1 MPTHLIHR
9 GLANKK
15 FKENTIP
22 AFKHCFKKNYGIE
35 TDVHCTKDDK
45 IVCFHDFNLQNKF
58 KINKRIK
65 DINYEELKKISIK
78 FNSEIP
84 LLDKL
89 LKISRTKLHLMIELK
104 PIFSKKNLISLFNKT
119 KRLKNYSLTSFH
131 EKNLISLYKL
141 NNKLSL
147 GLIFSPNTKM
157 KTFKIKS
164 KKKFIKLLVVEK
176 KFLDHEKLDAVNVP
190 IYYYTAKYKN
200 IFNKY
205 KNSKNLIFENL

>member
-9 GLANKK
+9 GLANRN

-78 FNSEIP
+78 FKSEIP

-89 LKISRTKLHLMIELK
+89 LKISPSKLHLMIEIK

-147 GLIFSPNTKM
+147 GLIFSSRTKLE
-157 KTFKIKS
+157 TFKIKS

-176 KFLDHEKLDAVNVP
+176 KFLDHEKLDALNVP
-190 IYYYTAKYKN
+190 IYYYTAKCKN

>member
-9 GLANKK
+9 GLANRNL
-15 FKENTIP
+15 KENTIP

-89 LKISRTKLHLMIELK
+89 LKISSAKLHIMIELK

-176 KFLDHEKLDAVNVP
+176 KFLDHEKLDALNVP
-190 IYYYTAKYKN
+190 IYYYTAKCKN

>member
-1 MPTHLIHR
+1 MPTHLIHK
-9 GLANKK
+9 GLANGNL
-15 FKENTIP
+15 KENTIP

-78 FNSEIP
+78 FKSEIP

-89 LKISRTKLHLMIELK
+89 LKISSAKLHIMIELK

-131 EKNLISLYKL
+131 EQNLISLYKL
-141 NNKLSL
+141 NNKLLL
-147 GLIFSPNTKM
+147 GLIFSSHTKM

-176 KFLDHEKLDAVNVP
+176 KFLDHEKLDALNVP
-190 IYYYTAKYKN
+190 IYYYTAKCNN

-205 KNSKNLIFENL
+205 KNSKNLVFENL

>member
-9 GLANKK
+9 GLANRNL
-15 FKENTIP
+15 KENTIP

-78 FNSEIP
+78 FKSEIP

-89 LKISRTKLHLMIELK
+89 LKISPLTIG
-104 PIFSKKNLISLFNKT
+104 ISKGTL
-119 KRLKNYSLTSFH
+119 
-131 EKNLISLYKL
+131 
-141 NNKLSL
+141 
-147 GLIFSPNTKM
+147 
-157 KTFKIKS
+157 
-164 KKKFIKLLVVEK
+164 
-176 KFLDHEKLDAVNVP
+176 
-190 IYYYTAKYKN
+190 
-200 IFNKY
+200 
-205 KNSKNLIFENL
+205 

>member
-65 DINYEELKKISIK
+65 DINYEELKKISVK

-190 IYYYTAKYKN
+190 IYYYTVKYKN

>member
-9 GLANKK
+9 GLANRNL
-15 FKENTIP
+15 KENTIP

-89 LKISRTKLHLMIELK
+89 LKISRVKLHLMIELK

-147 GLIFSPNTKM
+147 GLIFSSRTKLE
-157 KTFKIKS
+157 TFKIKS

-176 KFLDHEKLDAVNVP
+176 KFLDHEKLDALNVP
-190 IYYYTAKYKN
+190 IYYYTAKCKN

>member
-9 GLANKK
+9 GLANGNL
-15 FKENTIP
+15 KENTIP

-176 KFLDHEKLDAVNVP
+176 KFLDHEKLDVLNVP
-190 IYYYTAKYKN
+190 IYYYTAKCKN

>member
-9 GLANKK
+9 GLASRN
-15 FKENTIP
+15 FKENTIS
-22 AFKHCFKKNYGIE
+22 AFKYCFKKNYGIE

-78 FNSEIP
+78 FKSEIP

-89 LKISRTKLHLMIELK
+89 LKISPSKLHLMIEIK

-119 KRLKNYSLTSFH
+119 KSLKNYSLTSFH

>member
-1 MPTHLIHR
+1 
-9 GLANKK
+9 
-15 FKENTIP
+15 
-22 AFKHCFKKNYGIE
+22 
-35 TDVHCTKDDK
+35 
-45 IVCFHDFNLQNKF
+45 
-58 KINKRIK
+58 
-65 DINYEELKKISIK
+65 
-78 FNSEIP
+78 
-84 LLDKL
+84 
-89 LKISRTKLHLMIELK
+89 LKISSAKLHIMIELK

>member
-1 MPTHLIHR
+1 MPTHLIHK
-9 GLANKK
+9 GLANRNL
-15 FKENTIP
+15 KENTIP

-89 LKISRTKLHLMIELK
+89 LKISSAKLHIMIELK

-190 IYYYTAKYKN
+190 IYYYTVKYKN

>member
-9 GLANKK
+9 GLANGNL
-15 FKENTIP
+15 KENTIP

-147 GLIFSPNTKM
+147 GLIFSSRTKLE
-157 KTFKIKS
+157 TFKIKS

-176 KFLDHEKLDAVNVP
+176 KFLTYNKMDSLNIP

>member
-9 GLANKK
+9 GLANGNL
-15 FKENTIP
+15 KENTIP

-89 LKISRTKLHLMIELK
+89 LKISSAKLHIMIELK

>member
-1 MPTHLIHR
+1 MPTYLIHR

-89 LKISRTKLHLMIELK
+89 LKISSAKLHIMIELK

-131 EKNLISLYKL
+131 EENLISLYKL

-190 IYYYTAKYKN
+190 IYYYTVKYKN

>member
-9 GLANKK
+9 GLANRNL
-15 FKENTIP
+15 KENTIP

-89 LKISRTKLHLMIELK
+89 LKISSAKLHIMIELK

-176 KFLDHEKLDAVNVP
+176 KFLDHEKLDAVNIP
-190 IYYYTAKYKN
+190 IYYYTAKCKN

>member
-1 MPTHLIHR
+1 MPTHLIHK
-9 GLANKK
+9 GLANGNL
-15 FKENTIP
+15 KENTIP

-89 LKISRTKLHLMIELK
+89 LKISSAKLHIMIELK

>member
-1 MPTHLIHR
+1 MPTHLIHK
-9 GLANKK
+9 GLANGNL
-15 FKENTIP
+15 KENTIP

-65 DINYEELKKISIK
+65 DINYEDLKKISVK
-78 FNSEIP
+78 FNSKIP
-84 LLDKL
+84 LLDEL
-89 LKISRTKLHLMIELK
+89 LEIDRTKLHLMIELK
-104 PIFSKKNLISLFNKT
+104 PIFSKKNLICLINKT
-119 KRLKNYSLTSFH
+119 KGLKNYSLTSFH
-131 EKNLISLYKL
+131 EQNLINLFKL
-141 NNKLSL
+141 NKKLSL
-147 GLIFSPNTKM
+147 GLIFSSRTKLE
-157 KTFKIKS
+157 TFKIKS

-176 KFLDHEKLDAVNVP
+176 KFLTYNKMDSLNIP

>member
-1 MPTHLIHR
+1 MPTYLIHR

-78 FNSEIP
+78 FKSEIP

-89 LKISRTKLHLMIELK
+89 LKISSAKLHIMIELK

-176 KFLDHEKLDAVNVP
+176 KFLDHEKLDALNVP
-190 IYYYTAKYKN
+190 IYYYAAKCKN

>member
-9 GLANKK
+9 GLANRN

-65 DINYEELKKISIK
+65 DINYEDLKKISVK
-78 FNSEIP
+78 FNSKIP
-84 LLDKL
+84 LLDEL
-89 LKISRTKLHLMIELK
+89 LEIDRTKLHLMIELK
-104 PIFSKKNLISLFNKT
+104 PIFSKKNLICLINKT
-119 KRLKNYSLTSFH
+119 KGLKNYSLTSFH
-131 EKNLISLYKL
+131 EQNLINLFKL
-141 NNKLSL
+141 NKKLSL
-147 GLIFSPNTKM
+147 GLIFSSRTKLE
-157 KTFKIKS
+157 TFKIKS

-176 KFLDHEKLDAVNVP
+176 KFLTYNKMDSLNIP

>member
-9 GLANKK
+9 GLANNN
-15 FKENTIP
+15 FKENTIS
-22 AFKHCFKKNYGIE
+22 AFKYCFKKNYGIE
-35 TDVHCTKDDK
+35 TDIHCTKDDK

-65 DINYEELKKISIK
+65 DINYEDLKKISVK
-78 FNSEIP
+78 FNSKIP
-84 LLDKL
+84 LLDEL
-89 LKISRTKLHLMIELK
+89 LEIDRTKLHLMIELK
-104 PIFSKKNLISLFNKT
+104 PTFSKKNLICLINKT
-119 KRLKNYSLTSFH
+119 KGLKNYSLTSFH
-131 EKNLISLYKL
+131 EQNLINLFKL
-141 NNKLSL
+141 NKKLSL
-147 GLIFSPNTKM
+147 GLIFSSRTKLE
-157 KTFKIKS
+157 TFKIKS

-176 KFLDHEKLDAVNVP
+176 KFLTYNKMDSLNIP

>member
-9 GLANKK
+9 GLANNN
-15 FKENTIP
+15 FKENTIS
-22 AFKHCFKKNYGIE
+22 AFKYCFKKNYGIE
-35 TDVHCTKDDK
+35 TDIHCTKDDK

-65 DINYEELKKISIK
+65 DINYEDLKKISVK
-78 FNSEIP
+78 FNSKIP
-84 LLDKL
+84 LLDEL
-89 LKISRTKLHLMIELK
+89 LEIDRTKLHLMIELK
-104 PIFSKKNLISLFNKT
+104 PIFSKKNLICLINKT
-119 KRLKNYSLTSFH
+119 KGLKNSLTSFH
-131 EKNLISLYKL
+131 EQNLINLFKL
-141 NNKLSL
+141 NKKLSL
-147 GLIFSPNTKM
+147 GLIFSSRTKLE
-157 KTFKIKS
+157 TFKIKS

-176 KFLDHEKLDAVNVP
+176 KFLTYNKMDSLNIP

>member
-9 GLANKK
+9 GFANGNL
-15 FKENTIP
+15 KENTIP

-147 GLIFSPNTKM
+147 GLIFSSRTKLE
-157 KTFKIKS
+157 TFKIKS

-176 KFLDHEKLDAVNVP
+176 KFLDHEKLDALNVP
-190 IYYYTAKYKN
+190 IYYYTAKCKN

>member
-1 MPTHLIHR
+1 MPTYLIHR

-78 FNSEIP
+78 FKSEIP

-89 LKISRTKLHLMIELK
+89 LKISSAKLHIMIELK

>member
-9 GLANKK
+9 GLANRN

-78 FNSEIP
+78 FKSEIP

-89 LKISRTKLHLMIELK
+89 LKISPSKLHLMIEIK

-176 KFLDHEKLDAVNVP
+176 KFLDHEKLDALNVP
-190 IYYYTAKYKN
+190 IYYYTAKCKN

>member
-9 GLANKK
+9 GLANRNL
-15 FKENTIP
+15 KENTIP

-78 FNSEIP
+78 FKSEIP

-89 LKISRTKLHLMIELK
+89 LKISSAKLHIMIELK

-190 IYYYTAKYKN
+190 IYYYTVKYKN

>member
-9 GLANKK
+9 GLANNN
-15 FKENTIP
+15 FKENTIS
-22 AFKHCFKKNYGIE
+22 AFKYCFKKNYGIE
-35 TDVHCTKDDK
+35 TDIHCTKDDK

-65 DINYEELKKISIK
+65 DINYEDLKKISVK
-78 FNSEIP
+78 FNSKIP
-84 LLDKL
+84 LLDEL
-89 LKISRTKLHLMIELK
+89 LEIDRTKLYLMIELK
-104 PIFSKKNLISLFNKT
+104 PIFSKKNLICLINKT
-119 KRLKNYSLTSFH
+119 KGLKNYSLTSFH
-131 EKNLISLYKL
+131 EQNLINLFKL
-141 NNKLSL
+141 NKKLSL
-147 GLIFSPNTKM
+147 GLIFSSRTKLE
-157 KTFKIKS
+157 TFKIKS

-176 KFLDHEKLDAVNVP
+176 KFLTYNKMDSLNIP

>member
-9 GLANKK
+9 GFANGNL
-15 FKENTIP
+15 KENTIP

-84 LLDKL
+84 LLDEL
-89 LKISRTKLHLMIELK
+89 LKISRVKLHLMIELK

-131 EKNLISLYKL
+131 EKNLINLYKL

-147 GLIFSPNTKM
+147 GLIFSPNTKI
-157 KTFKIKS
+157 KAFKIKS
-164 KKKFIKLLVVEK
+164 KKKFIKLLVMKK
-176 KFLDHEKLDAVNVP
+176 KFLDHEKLDALNIP
-190 IYYYTAKYKN
+190 IYYYTAKCKN
-200 IFNKY
+200 TFNKY

>member
-78 FNSEIP
+78 FKSEIP

-89 LKISRTKLHLMIELK
+89 LKISSAKLHIMIELK

-176 KFLDHEKLDAVNVP
+176 KFLDHEKLDALNVP
-190 IYYYTAKYKN
+190 IYYYTAKCKN

>member
-9 GLANKK
+9 GLANNN
-15 FKENTIP
+15 FKENTIS
-22 AFKHCFKKNYGIE
+22 AFKYCFKKNYGIE
-35 TDVHCTKDDK
+35 TDIHCTKDDK

-65 DINYEELKKISIK
+65 DINYEDLKKISVK
-78 FNSEIP
+78 FNSKIP
-84 LLDKL
+84 LLDEL
-89 LKISRTKLHLMIELK
+89 LEIDRTKLHLMIELK
-104 PIFSKKNLISLFNKT
+104 PIFSKKNLICLINKT
-119 KRLKNYSLTSFH
+119 KGLKNYSLTSFH
-131 EKNLISLYKL
+131 EQNLINLFKL
-141 NNKLSL
+141 NKKLSL
-147 GLIFSPNTKM
+147 GLIFSSRTKLE
-157 KTFKIKS
+157 TFKIKS

-176 KFLDHEKLDAVNVP
+176 KFLTYNKMDSLNIP

>member
-9 GLANKK
+9 GLASRN
-15 FKENTIP
+15 FKENTIS
-22 AFKHCFKKNYGIE
+22 AFKYCFKKNYGIE
-35 TDVHCTKDDK
+35 TDIHCTKDDK

-65 DINYEELKKISIK
+65 DINYEDLKKISVK
-78 FNSEIP
+78 FNSKIP
-84 LLDKL
+84 LLDEL
-89 LKISRTKLHLMIELK
+89 LEIDRTKLHLMIELK
-104 PIFSKKNLISLFNKT
+104 PIFSKKNLICLINKT
-119 KRLKNYSLTSFH
+119 KGLKNYSLTSFH
-131 EKNLISLYKL
+131 EQNLINLFKL
-141 NNKLSL
+141 NKKLSL
-147 GLIFSPNTKM
+147 GLIFSSRTKLE
-157 KTFKIKS
+157 TFKIKS

-176 KFLDHEKLDAVNVP
+176 KFLTYNKMDSLNIP

>member
-1 MPTHLIHR
+1 MPTHLIHK
-9 GLANKK
+9 GLANGNL
-15 FKENTIP
+15 KENTIP

-147 GLIFSPNTKM
+147 GLIFSSRTKLE
-157 KTFKIKS
+157 TFKIKS

-190 IYYYTAKYKN
+190 IYYYTVKYKN

>member
-1 MPTHLIHR
+1 MPTHLIHK
-9 GLANKK
+9 GLANGNL
-15 FKENTIP
+15 KENTIP

-78 FNSEIP
+78 FKSEIP

-89 LKISRTKLHLMIELK
+89 LKISSAKLHIMIELK

-190 IYYYTAKYKN
+190 IYYYTVKYKN

>member
-9 GLANKK
+9 GLANGNL
-15 FKENTIP
+15 KENTIP

-89 LKISRTKLHLMIELK
+89 LKISSAKLHIMIELK

-131 EKNLISLYKL
+131 EQNLISLYKL
-141 NNKLSL
+141 NNKLLL
-147 GLIFSPNTKM
+147 GLIFSSHTKM

-164 KKKFIKLLVVEK
+164 KNKFIKLLVVKK
-176 KFLDHEKLDAVNVP
+176 KFLTHDKLDALNIP
-190 IYYYTAKYKN
+190 IYYYTVKCKN

>member
-1 MPTHLIHR
+1 
-9 GLANKK
+9 
-15 FKENTIP
+15 
-22 AFKHCFKKNYGIE
+22 
-35 TDVHCTKDDK
+35 
-45 IVCFHDFNLQNKF
+45 
-58 KINKRIK
+58 
-65 DINYEELKKISIK
+65 
-78 FNSEIP
+78 
-84 LLDKL
+84 
-89 LKISRTKLHLMIELK
+89 LHLMIEIK

-131 EKNLISLYKL
+131 EENLISLYKL

-176 KFLDHEKLDAVNVP
+176 KFLTHDKLDALNIP
-190 IYYYTAKYKN
+190 IYYYTAKCKN

>member
-1 MPTHLIHR
+1 MPTHLIHK
-9 GLANKK
+9 GLANGNL
-15 FKENTIP
+15 KENTIP

-119 KRLKNYSLTSFH
+119 KKLKNYSLTSFH
-131 EKNLISLYKL
+131 EQNLISLYKL

-147 GLIFSPNTKM
+147 GLIFSSHTKM

-190 IYYYTAKYKN
+190 IYYYTVKYKN

>member
-9 GLANKK
+9 GFANGNL
-15 FKENTIP
+15 KENTIP

-119 KRLKNYSLTSFH
+119 KKLKNYSLTSFH
-131 EKNLISLYKL
+131 EQNLISLYKL

-147 GLIFSPNTKM
+147 GLIFSSRTKLE
-157 KTFKIKS
+157 TFKIKS